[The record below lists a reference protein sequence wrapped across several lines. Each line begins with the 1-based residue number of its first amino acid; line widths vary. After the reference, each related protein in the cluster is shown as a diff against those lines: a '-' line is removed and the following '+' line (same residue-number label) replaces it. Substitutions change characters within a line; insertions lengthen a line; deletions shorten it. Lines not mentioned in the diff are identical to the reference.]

1 MESFHLNFL
10 PSYQFVSNNKRR
22 IKYIS
27 SYKRCYM
34 FVEKFEQICTK
45 HIDYVII
52 TFTSITRLYE
62 CILDL

>member
-10 PSYQFVSNNKRR
+10 PSYQFVSSNKRR

-27 SYKRCYM
+27 SKRCYM

-52 TFTSITRLYE
+52 TITSITRSYE
-62 CILDL
+62 CIVDL